1 MNFVNKHYADR
12 EFSHFS
18 DPAFMKKWIWWFDQ
32 TIEEEEEVFNTFL
45 GRMGGWRLGYS
56 FDNFSEEMRE
66 AFLQKFFK
74 VKYAKYLN
82 EADGD
87 GMELD

>member
-1 MNFVNKHYADR
+1 MDFVNKHYADR
-12 EFSHFS
+12 EFSYFS
-18 DPAFMKKWIWWFDQ
+18 DPEFMKKWIWWFNQ
-32 TIEEEEEVFNTFL
+32 TSEAEEEVFNTFL

-87 GMELD
+87 DMELN

>member
-1 MNFVNKHYADR
+1 MDFVNKHYADR

-18 DPAFMKKWIWWFDQ
+18 DREFMKTWIWWFNQ
-32 TIEEEEEVFNTFL
+32 TSEAEEEVFNTFL

-87 GMELD
+87 DMELN

>member
-1 MNFVNKHYADR
+1 M
-12 EFSHFS
+12 
-18 DPAFMKKWIWWFDQ
+18 
-32 TIEEEEEVFNTFL
+32 FNTFL